1 MSGALDLP
9 QPANGVNDTQ
19 KNKLSRKTISAE
31 KKQIGAQS
39 WPLSESQKLREQ
51 HLGGRQLLALAP
63 APLAEVVDLRRGHID
78 DVRPASR

>member
-1 MSGALDLP
+1 MILKRT
-9 QPANGVNDTQ
+9 N
-19 KNKLSRKTISAE
+19 SAE
-31 KKQIGAQS
+31 KLLALRNKQIGAQS